1 MLLQVYT
8 SVFELRLEFDM
19 PGSNLCYVLDR
30 HTASEGP
37 HQAKQFHVKFI
48 ERKRGKVVERE
59 GEGEKERS
67 RGFYLYMDGDI
78 VIAKGGR

>member
-37 HQAKQFHVKFI
+37 HQAKQFHMRFI
-48 ERKRGKVVERE
+48 GRERQGPVERE
-59 GEGEKERS
+59 GGRELERY
-67 RGFYLYMDGDI
+67 GGHLYMNDDI
-78 VIAKGGR
+78 ITRKGGR

>member
-37 HQAKQFHVKFI
+37 HQAKQFHMGFI
-48 ERKRGKVVERE
+48 GKERGKWTKEEGGKRE
-59 GEGEKERS
+59 IDLRVFS
-67 RGFYLYMDGDI
+67 LYMGDD
-78 VIAKGGR
+78 VIKGVR